1 MFDKLFKKLKKIL
14 KICAAVRLICD
25 SAGAVV
31 AREYGLPCVVGALK
45 ATQSFRSGETVI
57 LDGIQGTIT
66 RVSDQQN

>member
-1 MFDKLFKKLKKIL
+1 M
-14 KICAAVRLICD
+14 RLICD